1 MYQAC
6 SSHCLRWLLSH
17 LYPSFA
23 GSIVLKIAY
32 GYTTKE
38 KDDPLIISAEE
49 LFRELSLIIT
59 LDTWPWMVDLF
70 PFCKWLI
77 LDYSFGLLKFS
88 SSVEKLPHWFP
99 GTRFKKLA
107 TQWSNHLQESVD
119 KPIQFVKEQMV
130 SSAKAVSL

>member
-1 MYQAC
+1 MCQAC
-6 SSHCLRWLLSH
+6 SSHCLHWLFSH
-17 LYPSFA
+17 LYPSFT

-38 KDDPLIISAEE
+38 KDDPFIISADE
-49 LFRELSLIIT
+49 LLRELSLIIS

-77 LDYSFGLLKFS
+77 LDYSFRLLELPS
-88 SSVEKLPHWFP
+88 LVEKLPHQFP

-107 TQWSNHLQESVD
+107 TQWSNHLQEFID
-119 KPIQFVKEQMV
+119 RPIQVVKEQIV
-130 SSAKAVSL
+130 SSAKAVSV